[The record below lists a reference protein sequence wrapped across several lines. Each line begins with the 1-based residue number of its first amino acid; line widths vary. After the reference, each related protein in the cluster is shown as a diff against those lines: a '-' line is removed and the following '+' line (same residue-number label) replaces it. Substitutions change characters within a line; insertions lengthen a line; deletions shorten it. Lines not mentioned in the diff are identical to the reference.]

1 MTFPSS
7 GREQSDLSLAGD
19 EPTLPVSLDTAAG
32 PPAATS
38 PAPGEAPLRLVVKGF
53 SMIELRLLDAVV
65 KLSQRRRPRLE
76 IVADSAVATAD
87 VVLIDGRESA
97 ARRWACAQSF
107 DGRTVIWIDADNA
120 PAGHMHARRPVQW
133 PSLPMMLARA
143 LEQSPPAAPA
153 AAGPHTISGAIIE
166 PLAASPSPQ
175 VLIVDDS
182 LAVRAYLRSQLEG
195 RGLVVADAAGAEAGI
210 AAAIAA
216 SPPFRCILMDVLMPG
231 IDGYEAC
238 RPIKAQLP
246 GSRAPAVLMLTSK
259 SSPFDRIRGKM
270 AGCDAY
276 LTKPV
281 DPGQLHDAI
290 ARQLDT
296 AAARH
301 RPKAAA

>member
-1 MTFPSS
+1 MPLLDVVA
-7 GREQSDLSLAGD
+7 EA
-19 EPTLPVSLDTAAG
+19 PTAP
-32 PPAATS
+32 PPA
-38 PAPGEAPLRLVVKGF
+38 PADAPLRLVVKGF
-53 SMIELRLLDAVV
+53 SAIELRLLDAVV
-65 KLSQRRRPRLE
+65 KLSQRRQPRLE
-76 IVADSAVATAD
+76 IVADVAASTAD
-87 VVLIDGRESA
+87 VVMIDGRDPA
-97 ARRWACAQSF
+97 ARRWAGAQSF
-107 DGRTVIWIDADNA
+107 AGRTVIWIDAENA
-120 PAGHMHARRPVQW
+120 PPGHVRARRPVQW

-143 LEQSPPAAPA
+143 LEQSPPLAL
-153 AAGPHTISGAIIE
+153 AAGAPRTGRGAIVE
-166 PLAASPSPQ
+166 PLAASPTPQ

-195 RGLVVADAAGAEAGI
+195 RGLVVADAASAEAGI
-210 AAAIAA
+210 AAALAA

-238 RPIKAQLP
+238 RRIKAQLP
-246 GSRAPAVLMLTSK
+246 GSRAPAVLMLTSR
-259 SSPFDRIRGKM
+259 SSPFDRIRAKM